1 MNIELTENVIN
12 EVFKDNPTK
21 VFKDIHKAVYICK
34 ARLEGRTYKDI
45 GTELNIS
52 PSRARDYV
60 VRTLAIYRH
69 RKAKEQLREKAHHKM
84 TNYEKIKNMSIE
96 KMAEGS
102 IPFFGC
108 PYELPYITCFYN
120 DCVKCRKA
128 WLESEVEE

>member
-1 MNIELTENVIN
+1 MNIELTQDIIDEVLIN
-12 EVFKDNPTK
+12 NPTK
-21 VFKDIHKAVYICK
+21 VFKDIHRAYYICK

-60 VRTLAIYRH
+60 VRTTWIYRA
-69 RKAKEQLREKAHHKM
+69 RKRKEQLREKSHCKL

-96 KMAEGS
+96 EMAEGS

-108 PYELPYITCFYN
+108 PYEPPYITCFYD

-128 WLESEVEE
+128 WLESEVRE